1 MGLLHSSALPGSV
14 SAASWGFCSHV
25 SFLQVWKLSRTSW
38 QTVAPHGAGQHLTHA
53 HSPPSTPSPPTPRHP
68 RDRRQP
74 PRTFP
79 GRWQWRPHSPV
90 LWRALQSRTKPG
102 PWEKERDRAV
112 LSSDSRSQSDG
123 GNYNAHKENTCV
135 DIGELDGDTK
145 SMSLNLSWNSE
156 GCTKLPK

>member
-1 MGLLHSSALPGSV
+1 M
-14 SAASWGFCSHV
+14 
-25 SFLQVWKLSRTSW
+25 
-38 QTVAPHGAGQHLTHA
+38 
-53 HSPPSTPSPPTPRHP
+53 
-68 RDRRQP
+68 
-74 PRTFP
+74 
-79 GRWQWRPHSPV
+79 
-90 LWRALQSRTKPG
+90 
-102 PWEKERDRAV
+102 